1 MSVTAEITVT
11 LAEVEVTDDYRVAVK
26 LHQPAVDFA
35 WWEAEQLANELIEA
49 VVEARNALREDFG
62 TPAVSHGFDVDMAG
76 EAG

>member
-1 MSVTAEITVT
+1 MAITAEQTIT

-26 LHQPAVDFA
+26 LHQPTVDFA

-62 TPAVSHGFDVDMAG
+62 TPAAPHGFDVDGVGA
-76 EAG
+76 